1 MTYSMVARDPATGQL
16 GVAAQ
21 SCYFA
26 LGSVLPWARAGVG
39 AVATQS
45 LVDPG
50 YGPRCLDLLAD
61 GVDAADALERVR
73 AADEDRE
80 ERQVGVVDA
89 AGTVASF
96 SGSRCINQV
105 SHAAGDGYSA
115 QANMMAE
122 VGVCEAMTEAFET
135 TEGTLAERL
144 VSALV
149 AAESKGGD
157 ARGRL
162 SAALLV
168 VDGTRHEHPWQG
180 VLLDVRVDH
189 CPDPVTELARL
200 VRVGQAYQLSE
211 QAWESLEAGDVTA
224 AVRSAEAGLAQL
236 PGEGDIVLTH
246 VGALVA
252 ARRLEEA
259 AAELRELVAS
269 APGWAGVLREIVHRG
284 FMPWPADV
292 TVDSLLP
299 ESRD

>member
-1 MTYSMVARDPATGQL
+1 VTYSIVARDPATGQL

-45 LVDPG
+45 LVNPG
-50 YGPRCLDLLAD
+50 YGPGCLDLLAH
-61 GVDAADALERVR
+61 GLDAADALERVR

-89 AGTVASF
+89 AGAVASF

-122 VGVCEAMTEAFET
+122 VGVCEAMAEAFET
-135 TEGTLAERL
+135 TGGTLAERL

-168 VDGTRHEHPWQG
+168 VEGTRHEQPWQG

-211 QAWESLEAGDVTA
+211 RAWESLEAGDVTA
-224 AVRSAEAGLAQL
+224 AVNSADAGLAQL

-299 ESRD
+299 DVRG